1 MEKIL
6 PPIGSGSMKLLVSK
20 AQRVQMAACNLT
32 LYSHG
37 LMDLWKMGRNSE
49 SQSLNI
55 LLMNLM
61 VI

>member
-1 MEKIL
+1 
-6 PPIGSGSMKLLVSK
+6 MKLLVSK

-37 LMDLWKMGRNSE
+37 LMDLWKMGMNSE

-55 LLMNLM
+55 LFMNLM